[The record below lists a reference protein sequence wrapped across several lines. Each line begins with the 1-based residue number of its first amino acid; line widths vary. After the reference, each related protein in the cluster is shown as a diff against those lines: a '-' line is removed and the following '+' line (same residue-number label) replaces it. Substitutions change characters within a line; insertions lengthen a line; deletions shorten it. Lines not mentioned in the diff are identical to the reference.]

1 MYEKIKEKIQ
11 LSHKM
16 LLQYESSIC
25 NVKIDFV
32 ISVQI
37 MTQRREA
44 ISMAQLGPEGS
55 RLPKWEQG
63 RNLTN
68 DFC

>member
-1 MYEKIKEKIQ
+1 
-11 LSHKM
+11 M
-16 LLQYESSIC
+16 LLQCESSIC
-25 NVKIDFV
+25 NIIIDFV

-44 ISMAQLGPEGS
+44 ISMALAGPEGS
-55 RLPKWEQG
+55 KLPKGEQR